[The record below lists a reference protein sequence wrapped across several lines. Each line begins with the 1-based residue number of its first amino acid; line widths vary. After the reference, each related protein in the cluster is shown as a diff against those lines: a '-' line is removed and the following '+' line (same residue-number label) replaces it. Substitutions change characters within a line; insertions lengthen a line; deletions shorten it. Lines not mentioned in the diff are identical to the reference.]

1 MVVMQW
7 FNIPTGQ
14 KSEYFWRKISFG
26 VALQAMFR
34 VWLKDAEAERFPA
47 IKCSEGQQLISV
59 APN

>member
-1 MVVMQW
+1 MVVTQW
-7 FNIPTGQ
+7 FNILAGQ

-26 VALQAMFR
+26 VALQAIFR
-34 VWLKDAEAERFPA
+34 VWLKDTEAERLSA